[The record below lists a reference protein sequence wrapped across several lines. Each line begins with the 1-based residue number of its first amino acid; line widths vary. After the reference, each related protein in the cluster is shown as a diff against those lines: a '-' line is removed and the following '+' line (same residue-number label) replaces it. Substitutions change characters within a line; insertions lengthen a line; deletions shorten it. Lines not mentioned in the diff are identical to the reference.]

1 MVRSGGE
8 EVRQQIAVCAVDLD
22 EVEAGDLRAP
32 GRVAEGVDY
41 VLDLL
46 DGQHV
51 GHGLQAVLIPQLRP
65 GDGARRAHGL
75 CAQELLAAAVLDLD
89 AGGGAALLDVF
100 SQPGEAGDVLVLR
113 DAEVAVRAL
122 GADVVHIG
130 ILDNDHARTAGGLV
144 AVIAYEALGYGA
156 VLVAHAG
163 RLRRLHYAVLELQ
176 GAYAARRKDMR
187 KQFACHGFTSL
198 AGCT

>member
-51 GHGLQAVLIPQLRP
+51 GHGLQAVLIP
-65 GDGARRAHGL
+65 
-75 CAQELLAAAVLDLD
+75 
-89 AGGGAALLDVF
+89 
-100 SQPGEAGDVLVLR
+100 
-113 DAEVAVRAL
+113 
-122 GADVVHIG
+122 
-130 ILDNDHARTAGGLV
+130 
-144 AVIAYEALGYGA
+144 
-156 VLVAHAG
+156 
-163 RLRRLHYAVLELQ
+163 
-176 GAYAARRKDMR
+176 
-187 KQFACHGFTSL
+187 
-198 AGCT
+198 